1 MYNSSILPYL
11 TYCIEIWG
19 NTYESRIRDLV
30 LLQKRAIR
38 IIDNVGYRDHTST
51 IFKKYR
57 LLKLIDIVHYQ
68 TYILM
73 FKANQGNLPVK
84 IQSKFQTNKDVH
96 MYNTRAKDNFFARQN
111 TTRIGKM
118 SVNSKG
124 IELWNVFPKAIKDS
138 VSLEVFKKR
147 ARKQLLDKY

>member
-1 MYNSSILPYL
+1 
-11 TYCIEIWG
+11 
-19 NTYESRIRDLV
+19 
-30 LLQKRAIR
+30 
-38 IIDNVGYRDHTST
+38 
-51 IFKKYR
+51 
-57 LLKLIDIVHYQ
+57 
-68 TYILM
+68 
-73 FKANQGNLPVK
+73 
-84 IQSKFQTNKDVH
+84 